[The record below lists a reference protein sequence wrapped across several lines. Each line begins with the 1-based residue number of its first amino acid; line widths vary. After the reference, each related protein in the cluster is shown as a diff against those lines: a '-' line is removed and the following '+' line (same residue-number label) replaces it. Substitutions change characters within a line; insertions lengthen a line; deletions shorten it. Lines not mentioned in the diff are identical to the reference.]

1 MFERFSSD
9 RELIDQAFDDLFPL
23 MRSITGPGIEA
34 SLDYLGQ
41 FMPLQHYKIPTGTTV
56 FDWTVPTEWH
66 FRRARLWGPDG
77 TLLCDSEDHTLH
89 VVNYSEPMSGTFS
102 LEELEPHLH
111 SLPNLPD
118 AIPYVTSYYSRAWGF
133 CLSHNVRRQLPAGN
147 YRVEIDAEFREGGVP
162 FGTCVIEGDSER
174 EIMLTSY
181 LCHPSLANNE
191 LSGPLALLALYRR
204 LKAWPKRRYS
214 YRFVLNPETI
224 GSLCFLSRFG
234 DHLKDKLEAGLILTC
249 VGGDVDSLRYKA
261 SRRGLTRLDRLMERF
276 AVGSENVGLPIRTE
290 AFSATSGSDER
301 QYCSPGFNLPVG
313 QIARAAYDSGYA
325 GYHNSLD
332 TKEFMGVDRLVET
345 VDTLERVLKLM
356 DINGRPVNQ
365 SPFGEPQLG
374 KRGLYPN
381 MNSAATRELSDDVT
395 EDGRTR
401 LNRIL
406 TVLNMADGHTDT
418 AQMADACG
426 CSLAALAP
434 TIELLEAQGLLRFDG
449 EPLPQ

>member
-9 RELIDQAFDDLFPL
+9 GELIDQAFDDLFPL

-34 SLDYLGQ
+34 SLDYFRQ
-41 FMPLQHYKIPTGTTV
+41 FIPLECYKVPTGTQV
-56 FDWTVPTEWH
+56 FDWTVPPEWH

-77 TLLCDSEDHTLH
+77 NIICDSSHHTLH
-89 VVNYSEPMSGTFS
+89 VVNYSEAVNGIFS
-102 LEELEPHLH
+102 LEELQPHLH
-111 SLPNLPD
+111 SLPHLPE
-118 AIPYVTSYYSRAWGF
+118 AIPYVTSYYQRNWGF
-133 CLSHNVRRQLPAGN
+133 CLSDEVRKHLAPGD
-147 YRVEIDAEFREGGVP
+147 YRAEIDAEFKDGGVP
-162 FGTCVIEGDSER
+162 FGTCVLEGASSS

-191 LSGPLALLALYRR
+191 LSGPLAMLALYRR

-234 DHLKDKLEAGLILTC
+234 DHLKNNLEAGLILTC
-249 VGGDVDSLRYKA
+249 VGGDAQTLRYKA
-261 SRRGLTRLDRLMERF
+261 SRRGVTGLDRLMERL
-276 AVGSENVGLPIRTE
+276 AAGLERSGMPVRTE
-290 AFSATSGSDER
+290 PFVPTGGSDER

-313 QIARAAYDSGYA
+313 QIARSVYGAGYI

-345 VDTLERVLKLM
+345 VDTLEQTLKLL
-356 DINGRPVNQ
+356 DITGRPVNQ
-365 SPFGEPQLG
+365 SPYGEPQLG

-381 MNSAATRELSDDVT
+381 MNSAITRILSNDET

-418 AQMADACG
+418 LQMADACG
-426 CSLAALAP
+426 CSLSALAP
-434 TIELLEAQGLLRFDG
+434 TLETLEAQGLLKFDG